1 MTPLAQPATGVEAV
15 AWGLADGG
23 VEFTTAYPGFHA
35 HEMADDVRHKAEQ
48 LGDTAHDKA
57 METKQEALNV
67 ISSLKGLLASYTS
80 SSNLTDMKNQ
90 ILEKAMSLKGVVKD
104 EVSHAYE
111 TGKERT
117 LHTVQEK
124 PIASVIVAVSAGVII
139 GYLLSSR
146 RHNRTHY

>member
-1 MTPLAQPATGVEAV
+1 MYNLNKEDEIKEKANNLANNAKNN
-15 AWGLADGG
+15 
-23 VEFTTAYPGFHA
+23 A